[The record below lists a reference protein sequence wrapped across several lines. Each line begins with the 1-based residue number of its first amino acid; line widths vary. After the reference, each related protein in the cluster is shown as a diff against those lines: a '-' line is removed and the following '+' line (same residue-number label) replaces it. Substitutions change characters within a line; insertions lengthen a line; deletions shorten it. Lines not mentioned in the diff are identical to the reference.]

1 MADFYMSQAGDIA
14 VAPHGDIALTD
25 SSWREDSQQAYLR
38 IMTEPG
44 DFRLYPTLGVDLTTL
59 YGLPQSRATGELGKS
74 LIMVGLEREG
84 MFSGRSISID
94 AVPTGPQT
102 IRFDVYIASTTD
114 NVLALSI
121 EQDLGVQLNEDFAYT
136 EIES

>member
-1 MADFYMSQAGDIA
+1 MADFYMSQAGDLKIS
-14 VAPHGDIALTD
+14 PNGDIALTD

-44 DFRLYPTLGVDLTTL
+44 DFRLYPTLGADLTTL
-59 YGLPQSRATGELGKS
+59 YGLPQSRSTGEIGKG
-74 LIMVGLEREG
+74 LILVGLHREG

-102 IRFDVYIASTTD
+102 IRFDIYIASATD
-114 NVLALSI
+114 NILALSI
-121 EQDLGVQLNEDFAYT
+121 EQDLGIELNEDFAYT
-136 EIES
+136 EIEA